1 MQQLQVPSFIA
12 LQPTFHMSNI
22 LNVLVLQPISDQT
35 GVGLFKSTPSD
46 LDLSSRV
53 KSVVVGATIG
63 LSWRS
68 LFHDKST

>member
-1 MQQLQVPSFIA
+1 MLATA
-12 LQPTFHMSNI
+12 LLIVLDLIVGSI
-22 LNVLVLQPISDQT
+22 LDV
-35 GVGLFKSTPSD
+35 GVGSFKSTPSD

-53 KSVVVGATIG
+53 KSVGVGATVG